1 MAEVSSAR
9 DVFSGVVKGLQQEA
23 AARRKAVEELK
34 AQLAKQV
41 GREGKREGRG
51 EKGLLLMNL
60 SGRKRRGGWQLRS
73 SRCSWQSR

>member
-1 MAEVSSAR
+1 MCYLYIGCCCLALDLTRHEWLSALQTVASEGTMAEVSSAR

-41 GREGKREGRG
+41 RREG
-51 EKGLLLMNL
+51 EK
-60 SGRKRRGGWQLRS
+60 
-73 SRCSWQSR
+73 

>member
-1 MAEVSSAR
+1 MHRLLSPQAPDLTCLKWLPAPQTVASEGTMAEVSSAR

-41 GREGKREGRG
+41 GREG
-51 EKGLLLMNL
+51 
-60 SGRKRRGGWQLRS
+60 
-73 SRCSWQSR
+73 